1 MRLVVQSTL
10 RMTAAVRRRR
20 VRGAVE
26 IDGTSADGAVVAVI
40 DRRSMLTVCAQRGV
54 GGVYSLQVPA
64 EYEGLRNLL
73 VVATSPDPAYNAAR
87 ADRVMPET
95 VIE

>member
-1 MRLVVQSTL
+1 MRFLAQSTL
-10 RMTAAVRRRR
+10 RMSAAVRRRR
-20 VRGAVE
+20 VRGTVE
-26 IDGTSADGAVVAVI
+26 TDGASANGAAVAVI
-40 DRRSMLTVCAQRGV
+40 DRRSMLTVCSQRAS
-54 GGVYSLQVPA
+54 GGTYSLQVPA

>member
-1 MRLVVQSTL
+1 MRGIVQDAL
-10 RMTAAVRRRR
+10 RMAAAVRRRR

-26 IDGTSADGAVVAVI
+26 IDGTSTGGAVVAVI
-40 DRRSMLTVCAQRGV
+40 DRRTMLTVCAQRGV

-64 EYEGLRNLL
+64 EYEGLRNLI